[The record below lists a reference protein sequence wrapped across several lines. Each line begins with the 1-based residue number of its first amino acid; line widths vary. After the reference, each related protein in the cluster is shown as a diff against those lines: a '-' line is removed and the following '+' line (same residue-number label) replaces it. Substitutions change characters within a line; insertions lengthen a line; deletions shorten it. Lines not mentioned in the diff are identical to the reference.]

1 MKNETS
7 KSKRRNLPDQERKEM
22 ILAAALTAFATYG
35 YETCNVD
42 AIAEIAGIGK
52 GTIYR
57 HYPSQLE
64 LFAAVVEQG
73 HERLLRRFEPILT
86 AECTVSEH
94 MAMGL
99 RQFVDFFVEYPDFYR
114 VMMIEQPEVR
124 LSVSLDM
131 DAGYQHFLKAII
143 ATVKEDIRIKKI
155 KKVDPEFAAQIF
167 LSVMKLIV
175 ERQLFSKGHS
185 RTKDI
190 KDAVAITLKGL
201 EI

>member
-42 AIAEIAGIGK
+42 AIAEIARIGK

-57 HYPSQLE
+57 HYPSKLE

-73 HERLLRRFEPILT
+73 HERLLTRFEPIL
-86 AECTVSEH
+86 AAQCTVSEH

-190 KDAVAITLKGL
+190 KDAVEITLKGL